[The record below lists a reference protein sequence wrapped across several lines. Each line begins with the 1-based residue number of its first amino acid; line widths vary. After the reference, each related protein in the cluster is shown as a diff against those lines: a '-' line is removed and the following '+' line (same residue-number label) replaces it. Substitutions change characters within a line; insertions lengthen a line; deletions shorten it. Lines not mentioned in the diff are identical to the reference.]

1 MATNNPRL
9 LLLQIRNPGDPMQPQ
24 EVTCFA
30 DALGV
35 EESQLVVWDLIA
47 GSPDWST
54 VASHDAMLVGGSGEY
69 SVTQDTPWMD
79 AALQLMREVSA
90 EGFPTFASC
99 WGFQAMARA
108 LGGEVVTDIAHAEVG
123 THHLQLT
130 GAGKE
135 DELFGSLG
143 SDFRGQMGHEDC
155 VVRLP
160 EEAVLLA
167 SSDVVV
173 NQAYRLAN
181 RPIWCTQFHPELK
194 QEALLKRVLQYP
206 SYIEKIAGV
215 RPEHFGEMLEDAP
228 ETEGLLRCFL
238 EIVLR

>member
-1 MATNNPRL
+1 
-9 LLLQIRNPGDPMQPQ
+9 
-24 EVTCFA
+24 
-30 DALGV
+30 
-35 EESQLVVWDLIA
+35 
-47 GSPDWST
+47 
-54 VASHDAMLVGGSGEY
+54 
-69 SVTQDTPWMD
+69 
-79 AALQLMREVSA
+79 
-90 EGFPTFASC
+90 
-99 WGFQAMARA
+99 
-108 LGGEVVTDIAHAEVG
+108 
-123 THHLQLT
+123 
-130 GAGKE
+130 
-135 DELFGSLG
+135 
-143 SDFRGQMGHEDC
+143 MGHEDC

-215 RPEHFGEMLEDAP
+215 RSEHFGEMLEDAP